1 MKKILGTTLAAALL
15 IPGPANAEIL
25 KNLKVNG
32 QLDIQ
37 GTSARN
43 ASDFATRGDQDGNA
57 VAVAGV
63 VTAAP
68 TNDNSAKNDRIGTVA
83 TRLLVDLSWDLL
95 DDVHSVVTLRK
106 NDRAWGAASNGVTGQ
121 PASGSQA
128 INGAPGVGAGVL
140 GNTMVDRAA
149 ITIDKLF
156 GHVDTTLG
164 RQYYGDAGDL
174 IIYAGPKDT
183 YGLFSTS
190 IDAARFEMA
199 NDWMAFSGLAA
210 KTANTTA
217 SFAAGTTDTNVR
229 GFDILWKSMPLKAHT
244 YVWNQVT
251 QAAGALGS
259 GAGKNDNLWVYGL
272 KLRGEAMGGWLNADI
287 AANGGEDRTSLAG
300 ACIAGG
306 RCNATGSN
314 YTGKA
319 LLLDAGYN
327 AEVSGVGALTPWV
340 NFGWGTGRSSN
351 FETRN
356 EGFTAIASDYRPGI
370 MNRRFAGAAGIGA
383 MNLGAGTGTGIGTN
397 GLNNRVVYGAGL
409 NVTPAAW
416 EKLTLGAQLWHFN
429 RQRNTSTIAN
439 SAAGV
444 ETGAKHLG
452 AEYGITAD
460 WKHSENVKFG
470 LGGSV
475 YQPGGFVKQT
485 IRNAN
490 GLTATNATNNTS
502 AAFVGNN
509 PATLAFADFQVKF

>member
-43 ASDFATRGDQDGNA
+43 ASDFATRGDIDST
-57 VAVAGV
+57 VAGGN
-63 VTAAP
+63 TA
-68 TNDNSAKNDRIGTVA
+68 DNTAKNDRIGTVGS
-83 TRLLVDLSWDLL
+83 RLLVDLTWDLL

-106 NDRAWGAASNGVTGQ
+106 NDRAWGSSAVAGQGAAGGQ
-121 PASGSQA
+121 HISGA
-128 INGAPGVGAGVL
+128 AGVGGGVL
-140 GNTMVDRAA
+140 GNTFVDRAA

-183 YGLFSTS
+183 YGLWNTS
-190 IDAARFEMA
+190 LDAARFEMA
-199 NDWMAFSGLAA
+199 NDWMAFSGLAG
-210 KTANTTA
+210 KTAGGT
-217 SFAAGTTDTNVR
+217 FAAGTADTNVR

-251 QAAGALGS
+251 QAAGALGTGPAY
-259 GAGKNDNLWVYGL
+259 GAANPSGKNDNLWVYGL

-287 AANGGEDRTSLAG
+287 AANSGENRTQTVATLAASCG
-300 ACIAGG
+300 TNG
-306 RCNATGSN
+306 CNALSSN
-314 YTGKA
+314 YMGKA

-327 AEVSGVGALTPWV
+327 AEISGVGALTPWV

-351 FETRN
+351 VEARN

-383 MNLGAGTGTGIGTN
+383 VNLGAGTGTGIGTN
-397 GLNNRVVYGAGL
+397 GLNNRVVYGTGL

-429 RQRNTSTIAN
+429 LQRNTATNARP
-439 SAAGV
+439 AGGT
-444 ETGAKHLG
+444 ENGAKHLG
-452 AEYGITAD
+452 VEYGITAD
-460 WKHSENVKFG
+460 WKHSENVKVG

-485 IRNAN
+485 IRNGN
-490 GLTATNATNNTS
+490 GVGTY
-502 AAFVGNN
+502 VGNN